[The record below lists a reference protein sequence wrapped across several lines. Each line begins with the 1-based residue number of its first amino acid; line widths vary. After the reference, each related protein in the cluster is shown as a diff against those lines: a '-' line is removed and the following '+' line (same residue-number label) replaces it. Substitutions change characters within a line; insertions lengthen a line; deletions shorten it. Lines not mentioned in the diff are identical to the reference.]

1 MKFSRWL
8 QWWLISFSALLL
20 GQGTVQ
26 AQVNYPTKPIRIL
39 VGFAAGGNTDIVTR
53 TLAARLQDVLG
64 QPVIVENKP
73 GAGGV
78 VATDF
83 VAKAAPDG
91 YTLLMSSL
99 GPHTISPSLLKSV
112 GFDPLADLAPISNVT
127 FNALVLMVNPT
138 LPARSVSELI
148 SYAKANPGKLNF
160 GSSGVSGTTHLS
172 GEVFN
177 TMTGT
182 KLVHVAFHGGPPAI
196 GALLAGD
203 IQMMFANIS
212 DALPQIRGNKVR
224 PLAVTSSKRVPQ
236 LPDLPTLAESG
247 LSGYD
252 VGPWNGLVAPAKT
265 PPEIIGKLAEA
276 VQRIT
281 REQAFRDKMFEVGSS
296 TIGDSPEQ
304 FRNTSRHDITRWA
317 KIIQDAGIK
326 PE

>member
-53 TLAARLQDVLG
+53 TLAARMQDVLG

-138 LPARSVSELI
+138 VPARSVSELI
-148 SYAKANPGKLNF
+148 NYAKANPGKLNF

-182 KLVHVAFHGGPPAI
+182 KLVHVAFRGGPPAI

-224 PLAVTSSKRVPQ
+224 PLAVTSTKRVPQ

-304 FRNTSRHDITRWA
+304 FRNTIRHDITRWA

>member
-53 TLAARLQDVLG
+53 TLAARMQDVLG

-138 LPARSVSELI
+138 VPARSVSELI
-148 SYAKANPGKLNF
+148 NYAKANPGKLNF

-182 KLVHVAFHGGPPAI
+182 KLVHVAFRGGPPAI
-196 GALLAGD
+196 CTLLAGD
-203 IQMMFANIS
+203 IRMTFANIS

-224 PLAVTSSKRVPQ
+224 PLAVTSTKRVPQ

-304 FRNTSRHDITRWA
+304 FRNTIRHDITRWA

>member
-182 KLVHVAFHGGPPAI
+182 KLVHVAFRGGPPAI

-304 FRNTSRHDITRWA
+304 FRNTIRHDITRWA

>member
-53 TLAARLQDVLG
+53 TLAARMQDVLG

-148 SYAKANPGKLNF
+148 NYAKANPGKLNF

-182 KLVHVAFHGGPPAI
+182 KLVHVAFRGGPPAI

-224 PLAVTSSKRVPQ
+224 PLAVTSTKRVPQ

-304 FRNTSRHDITRWA
+304 FRNTIRHDITRWA

>member
-1 MKFSRWL
+1 
-8 QWWLISFSALLL
+8 
-20 GQGTVQ
+20 
-26 AQVNYPTKPIRIL
+26 
-39 VGFAAGGNTDIVTR
+39 
-53 TLAARLQDVLG
+53 
-64 QPVIVENKP
+64 
-73 GAGGV
+73 

-138 LPARSVSELI
+138 VPARSVSELI
-148 SYAKANPGKLNF
+148 NYAKANPGKLNF

-182 KLVHVAFHGGPPAI
+182 KLVHVAFRGGPPAI

-224 PLAVTSSKRVPQ
+224 PLAVTSTKRVPQ

-304 FRNTSRHDITRWA
+304 FRNTIRHDITRWA

>member
-53 TLAARLQDVLG
+53 TLAARMQDVLG

-138 LPARSVSELI
+138 VPARSVSELI

-182 KLVHVAFHGGPPAI
+182 KLVHVAFRGGPPAI

-304 FRNTSRHDITRWA
+304 FRNTIRHDITRWA

>member
-1 MKFSRWL
+1 MVVLRRWAQLGALCLALGSACAWSQSYPQQAIKFVVPYGAG
-8 QWWLISFSALLL
+8 SATDLLARRVAAPLSAVL
-20 GQGTVQ
+20 GQGV
-26 AQVNYPTKPIRIL
+26 V
-39 VGFAAGGNTDIVTR
+39 
-53 TLAARLQDVLG
+53 
-64 QPVIVENKP
+64 VENRA
-73 GAGGV
+73 GANAILG
-78 VATDF
+78 ASY

-138 LPARSVSELI
+138 VPARSVSELI
-148 SYAKANPGKLNF
+148 NYAKANPGKLNF

-182 KLVHVAFHGGPPAI
+182 KLVHVAFRGGPPAI

-224 PLAVTSSKRVPQ
+224 PLAVTSTKRVPQ

-304 FRNTSRHDITRWA
+304 FRNTIRHDITRWA

>member
-182 KLVHVAFHGGPPAI
+182 KLVHVAFRGGPPAI
-196 GALLAGD
+196 GALVAGD

-304 FRNTSRHDITRWA
+304 FRNTIRHDITRWA

>member
-8 QWWLISFSALLL
+8 QWWLISFSAFLL

-53 TLAARLQDVLG
+53 TLAARMQDVLG

-138 LPARSVSELI
+138 VPARSVSELI

-182 KLVHVAFHGGPPAI
+182 KLVHVSFRGGPPAI

-236 LPDLPTLAESG
+236 LPELPTLAESG

-304 FRNTSRHDITRWA
+304 FRNTIRHDITRWA

>member
-53 TLAARLQDVLG
+53 TLAARMQDVLG

-138 LPARSVSELI
+138 VPARSVSELI
-148 SYAKANPGKLNF
+148 NYAKANPGKLNF

-182 KLVHVAFHGGPPAI
+182 KLVHVAFRGGPPAI

-224 PLAVTSSKRVPQ
+224 PLAVTSTKRVPQ

-296 TIGDSPEQ
+296 TIGYSPEQ
-304 FRNTSRHDITRWA
+304 FRNTIRHDITRWA

>member
-53 TLAARLQDVLG
+53 TLAARMQDVLG

-138 LPARSVSELI
+138 VPARSVSELI
-148 SYAKANPGKLNF
+148 NYAKANPGKLNF

-182 KLVHVAFHGGPPAI
+182 KLVHVAFRGGPPAI

-212 DALPQIRGNKVR
+212 DALPQIRSNKVR
-224 PLAVTSSKRVPQ
+224 PLAVTSTKRVPQ

-304 FRNTSRHDITRWA
+304 FRNTIRHDITRWA